1 MKMMSGAAMVVQ
13 TLNDLGVKHV
23 FGYPGGAVL
32 DIYDA
37 LFAQDEVK
45 HVLVRHEQAAAHMA
59 DGYAR
64 ATGITGTVLVT
75 SGPGATNTLT
85 GIATAYMDS
94 IPMVIL
100 SGQVPSQHIGED
112 AFQETDMVGC
122 SRPIVK
128 HSFLVKR
135 AVDIP
140 KAIAQAYYIANS
152 GRPGP
157 VVVDLPKDIVN
168 VAETHPYEFPSDVTM
183 RSYKPV
189 TKGNNKQIRKAINA
203 MMEAKRP
210 VLYVGGGPLQLKLKM
225 KSPNLQKNWVVRSL
239 VPLWD

>member
-1 MKMMSGAAMVVQ
+1 MKMMSGAAMVVEA
-13 TLNDLGVKHV
+13 LKDVGVTHV

-37 LFAQDEVK
+37 LFAQDDVK

-64 ATGITGTVLVT
+64 STGKTGTVLVT
-75 SGPGATNTLT
+75 SGPGATNTIT

-100 SGQVPSQHIGED
+100 SGQVPSKHIGED

-140 KAIAQAYYIANS
+140 EAIAKAYYIANT

-168 VAETHPYEFPSDVTM
+168 VAEEHPYVFPTDVTM
-183 RSYKPV
+183 RSYNP
-189 TKGNNKQIRKAINA
+189 TEKGHPKQVK
-203 MMEAKRP
+203 
-210 VLYVGGGPLQLKLKM
+210 
-225 KSPNLQKNWVVRSL
+225 KSS
-239 VPLWD
+239 